1 MTRTPLTDARTRIDH
16 DPQHRALR
24 GLAQR
29 LGELPPNPRPDEQL
43 QVIVDLARELTGAAY
58 GALAVTDEADRT
70 QGFLTSGLTRE
81 QLRRLRTPPQGHGP
95 LGSLREDGR
104 PVRYENVQDD
114 DRAFGF
120 PPKHP
125 EMRALLGVALWANGA
140 VRGSLY
146 VANREDGEPFD
157 DDNEHLLTTLAGH
170 ARLVIE
176 NDWY

>member
-1 MTRTPLTDARTRIDH
+1 MTLTPLTDARTLIDH

-24 GLAQR
+24 GLARR
-29 LGELPPNPRPDEQL
+29 LGELPTKARPDERL
-43 QVIVDLARELTGAAY
+43 QVVVDLARELTGAAY

-104 PVRYENVQDD
+104 PVRYANVQDD

-120 PPKHP
+120 PPRHP
-125 EMRALLGVALWANGA
+125 EMRALMGVALWANGV

-157 DDNEHLLTTLAGH
+157 DDDERLLTTLAAH
-170 ARLVIE
+170 AQLVIE